1 MELRQNMR
9 RATTR
14 PMAWVAATLVAAT
27 LVLGAW
33 YALPTSAFI
42 HLTSV
47 GKAPATGAASL
58 LDREAERQAAAPTTG
73 AASLLD
79 REAER
84 QAAAPT
90 TGTASLLDREAERQ
104 PASRNGGPGGQVG
117 DAP

>member
-14 PMAWVAATLVAAT
+14 PMAWVAAILVGAA
-27 LVLGAW
+27 LVLGAS
-33 YALPTSAFI
+33 YALPTNTFI
-42 HLTSV
+42 HPTSV
-47 GKAPATGAASL
+47 RTAPATGAASL
-58 LDREAERQAAAPTTG
+58 LDREAERQPAAPATG

-84 QAAAPT
+84 
-90 TGTASLLDREAERQ
+90 E
-104 PASRNGGPGGQVG
+104 PASRNGGPGSQVG

>member
-14 PMAWVAATLVAAT
+14 PMAWVATILVAAA

-42 HLTSV
+42 HPTSV
-47 GKAPATGAASL
+47 RKAPATGAASL
-58 LDREAERQAAAPTTG
+58 LDREAERQPAAPATG
-73 AASLLD
+73 A
-79 REAER
+79 
-84 QAAAPT
+84 
-90 TGTASLLDREAERQ
+90 ASLLDREAERQ
-104 PASRNGGPGGQVG
+104 PASRNGGPGGQLG